1 MTVTVSRLEAD
12 RRNGRYELSAD
23 VFCDGRTRKLR
34 FACAGDHPRLDD
46 ATPSLDPFLVS
57 MLIPAMERG
66 EDLVIEGDVDEEL
79 LASSRGIAQL
89 ALAHVDRRWRR
100 VRVHAA
106 PRRETRQPDY
116 SRGAALGMS
125 CGVDSLF
132 SHRLFSDSA
141 ATPEQLRVRT
151 MLHNNVGA
159 HITDATFER
168 HRDNARRYAERSGAS
183 FVSVEANLD
192 DFHRCRFVQSHTMRN
207 LGAALAVEHL
217 FHTLLYSST
226 HHFGAGRSSSRFAG
240 ISAVE
245 FNLLR
250 SLSTRTSDFRAA
262 GAEWSRFEKFEALF
276 DDPVALRFLT
286 VCTRE
291 TPKQGKLNCG
301 RCTKCAP
308 VLVQAEAFGIL
319 DRLADSF
326 DLDAYRAS
334 RATAWFR
341 LLRHS
346 IGDRRRDSDRVV
358 LDALLQRNL
367 PVPWWVRLFRPLVA
381 AAARE
386 GRLPPGFATELPP
399 APSRQRKD
407 G

>member
-12 RRNGRYELSAD
+12 HRSGRYELSAD
-23 VFCDGRTRKLR
+23 VSCDGRKQRLR
-34 FACAGDHPRLDD
+34 FVCTGDHPHLEDG
-46 ATPSLDPFLVS
+46 TPSFDPFLVS

-66 EDLVIEGDVDEEL
+66 EDLVIEGEVDEQL
-79 LASSRGIAQL
+79 LASARGFAQIAL
-89 ALAHVDRRWRR
+89 SDVDHRWRR

-106 PRRETRQPDY
+106 PRRETRLPDF

-132 SHRLFSDSA
+132 SHRLFPDSA
-141 ATPEQLRVRT
+141 ALPEQWRVRT

-159 HITDATFER
+159 HVTDATFER
-168 HRDNARRYAERSGAS
+168 HRDNARRYAAISGAS

-192 DFHRCRFVQSHTMRN
+192 DFHRCRFVASHTMRN
-207 LGAALAVEHL
+207 LGAALAVGHL

-226 HHFGAGRSSSRFAG
+226 HHFGAGRSSRRFAG

-245 FNLLR
+245 FHLLR
-250 SLSTRTSDFRAA
+250 SLSTQTNDFRPT
-262 GAEWSRFEKFEALF
+262 GAEWSRFEKIEALF

-291 TPKQGKLNCG
+291 TPVQGKLNCG

-308 VLVQAEAFGIL
+308 VLAQAEAFGIL
-319 DRLADSF
+319 DQLADSF
-326 DLDAYRAS
+326 DVGAYRAS

-358 LDALLQRNL
+358 LDTLLQRNL
-367 PVPWWVRLFRPLVA
+367 PVPWWVRPFRPLVV

-386 GRLPPGFATELPP
+386 GRLPPGFAIEPPP
-399 APSRQRKD
+399 APSRTRTD

>member
-1 MTVTVSRLEAD
+1 MTVSVSRLEAD
-12 RRNGRYELSAD
+12 RRIGRYELSAD
-23 VFCDGRTRKLR
+23 VFCDGRKQQLR
-34 FACAGDHPRLDD
+34 FVCTGDHPRFED
-46 ATPSLDPFLVS
+46 ATPSFDPFLIS

-79 LASSRGIAQL
+79 LASARGFAQL

-106 PRRETRQPDY
+106 SRRETKLPDY

-132 SHRLFSDSA
+132 SHRLFPDSA
-141 ATPEQLRVRT
+141 ASPEQLRIHT

-159 HITDATFER
+159 HISDATFER
-168 HRDNARRYAERSGAS
+168 HRDNARRYAALAGSS
-183 FVSVEANLD
+183 FVSVEANLG
-192 DFHRCRFVQSHTMRN
+192 DFHRCRFIDSHTMRN
-207 LGAALAVEHL
+207 LGAALAVGHL

-226 HHFGAGRSSSRFAG
+226 HHVGAGRSSRRFAG

-245 FNLLR
+245 FFLLR
-250 SLSTRTSDFRAA
+250 SLSTRIHDLRTA
-262 GAEWSRFEKFEALF
+262 GAEWSRFDKIETLF

-291 TPKQGKLNCG
+291 TPSQGKLNCG

-308 VLVQAEAFGIL
+308 VLVQAEAFGVL

-326 DLDAYRAS
+326 DLDAYRTS

-346 IGDRRRDSDRVV
+346 IGDRQRDGDRVV
-358 LDALLQRNL
+358 LDTLLQRHL
-367 PVPWWVRLFRPLVA
+367 PAPWWVRPFRPLVA

-386 GRLPPGFATELPP
+386 GRLPPGFAVKPP
-399 APSRQRKD
+399 SAPPRQRTD
-407 G
+407 D